1 MADQKTRRDLL
12 KLGATLGATTVL
24 GNRNPTRANESNTAE
39 LSPQEKFPPIDVVRI
54 GVVGL
59 GGRGAGLLGLLLQQE
74 GVQIKAVGDLLES
87 RTSWAQETVQ
97 AAGQPRPTSYTR
109 GEYDYQR
116 MCDEE
121 ELDLVVTAT
130 PWRWHVPVCVSAMKA
145 GKHAATEVPAAVTVD
160 ECWQLVETSEETK
173 RHCVMLENCCYG
185 RPEMMIFNMVRKGVF
200 GELVHGR
207 AGYMHELR
215 EDREFISP
223 EGEVR
228 WRLENMIRRNGNLY
242 PTHQLGP
249 VAQCMDIDRGDRF
262 EYLVSMSSKSAG
274 LNYYYA
280 NKFGEDH
287 SLAKQKYALG
297 DVNFSLIRTA
307 KGRMITVGHDTQ
319 LPRPY
324 SRMSMVQGTRAIYQG
339 YPDRIALESNS
350 GGHNWEELEK
360 YREQYDH
367 PLWKEMEERA
377 RGKGHGGMDYLELYR
392 LVKTLREG
400 LPPDM
405 NVYDAASWSVV
416 SELSEKSVA
425 NKGRPVDFPDFT
437 RGKWKTNRP
446 LGIIRA

>member
-24 GNRNPTRANESNTAE
+24 GNRNPARANESNTAE
-39 LSPQEKFPPIDVVRI
+39 LGPQEKFPPIDVVRI

-59 GGRGAGLLGLLLQQE
+59 GGRGTGLLGLLLQQE

-87 RTSWAQETVQ
+87 RTSWAQETIQ

-130 PWRWHVPVCVSAMKA
+130 PWRWHVPVCVSAMKT

-339 YPDRIALESNS
+339 YPDRIALESNG

-405 NVYDAASWSVV
+405 NVYDATSWSVV

-446 LGIIRA
+446 LGIISA